1 MIEQDANLKEIEGKA
16 YRSMR
21 QDGLDSVMEGVSLA
35 LIALFLYDQRHGWAF
50 VLGVGIQFWH
60 WLKAAFRRRFTYP
73 RLNQAKIQTLKSKA
87 RIMRAIA
94 GVVLMAL
101 LGIVL
106 IIVSEAVAQKNGA
119 FPWGWILP
127 VYAGLGLAGLAF
139 AAAHRYGYA
148 LDYIFTALFLESI
161 FVGFVLLFL
170 GIHVGKATAFQL
182 WGLATILILVGLVQF
197 VRFLRKY
204 RRASGGNI

>member
-1 MIEQDANLKEIEGKA
+1 MEQDVNLKAIEGKA

-35 LIALFLYDQRHGWAF
+35 LMALFLYDRRHGWAF
-50 VLGVGIQFWH
+50 VLGAGMQFWH
-60 WLKAAFRRRFTYP
+60 WLKVAFRRRFTDRLLP
-73 RLNQAKIQTLKSKA
+73 RAKIQPLRNRKGV
-87 RIMRAIA
+87 MRAIA

-101 LGIVL
+101 LGILL
-106 IIVSEAVAQKNGA
+106 IHVSGPEAQGNVG
-119 FPWGWILP
+119 FSMEWTLP
-127 VYAGLGLAGLAF
+127 VYAGLMLAGLAF